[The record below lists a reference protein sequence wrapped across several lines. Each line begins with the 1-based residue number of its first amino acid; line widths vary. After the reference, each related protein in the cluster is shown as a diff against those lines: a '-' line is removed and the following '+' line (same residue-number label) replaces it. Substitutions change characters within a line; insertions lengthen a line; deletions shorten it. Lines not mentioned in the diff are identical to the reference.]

1 MKKAQ
6 THYHTM
12 TFRKKNGVACGFNA
26 YRAPSDETRI
36 DLSEENIH
44 ETKVKQS
51 TKNLF
56 KNSPFLYCYD

>member
-1 MKKAQ
+1 
-6 THYHTM
+6 M
-12 TFRKKNGVACGFNA
+12 TFRKKTGVACGFNA